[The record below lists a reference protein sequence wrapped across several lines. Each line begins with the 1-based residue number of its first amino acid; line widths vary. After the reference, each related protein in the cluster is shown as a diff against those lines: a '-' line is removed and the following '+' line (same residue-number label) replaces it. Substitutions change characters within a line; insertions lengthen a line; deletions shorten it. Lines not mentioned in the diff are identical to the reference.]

1 MSSVGGEAGDSRTRK
16 LVQRLLKERAE
27 MKRVVDGLRETI
39 QRQNR
44 QHRSEVQALRRELDE
59 RYDMDGNALN
69 VGNEQATAVVRVA
82 AEPMESNAER
92 TEDNPLCRIECL
104 RREMQINN
112 LGTVI
117 STATTALGKAAVTAG
132 NAIVA
137 GNATVAG
144 NADVAEAT
152 KAAVVTA
159 CTVAKA
165 EASAKT
171 ARAVAAKAAKVSGAV
186 KTGVAKATKASAN
199 GTNDPTLPRTAAA
212 DSNQRQL
219 EEKDEFNDKHV
230 RISVFRP
237 AQYFHYKF
245 YWFLTK
251 SCEFL
256 NNNCLQI
263 FFLPL
268 ILYYFILSMGIL

>member
-59 RYDMDGNALN
+59 RCDTDGNALD
-69 VGNEQATAVVRVA
+69 VGNEQATAVVRIA

-92 TEDNPLCRIECL
+92 ANDKPLCRIECL
-104 RREMQINN
+104 RREMQIND

-117 STATTALGKAAVTAG
+117 ATATTALGKAAVAAG
-132 NAIVA
+132 NAA
-137 GNATVAG
+137 
-144 NADVAEAT
+144 ADVAEA
-152 KAAVVTA
+152 AVVTA
-159 CTVAKA
+159 STVAKA
-165 EASAKT
+165 EAGAKT
-171 ARAVAAKAAKVSGAV
+171 ARVVAAKAAKVSGAA

-199 GTNDPTLPRTAAA
+199 GTNDPTLPRTAVA

-237 AQYFHYKF
+237 AQYSHYQF
-245 YWFLTK
+245 Y
-251 SCEFL
+251 
-256 NNNCLQI
+256 
-263 FFLPL
+263 
-268 ILYYFILSMGIL
+268 